1 MKFIICFLCIIIFF
15 GCSSSRYVLDDKK
28 ITFKEI
34 LVNILSEQA
43 QLVSLEGSGRV
54 TVDSPEFS
62 GHFFADVIFLVSDSL
77 RIAVSGPFG
86 IQAGTLFIGKERFIF
101 YNQMANKFYNGSVQE
116 FQDKKFFQFPLTLS
130 ELANILVGKETI
142 LSSMKILEYSIEDD
156 MFFIQSQKA
165 GINYQIWIDHHT
177 GQISKIESMQDG
189 QTIFVR
195 EYDDFVKINGMYFPR
210 KITMNRALEKQ
221 AVSIY
226 YTQLSLNEEVN
237 REKFVINVSDRAM
250 QMDYQFHTDY

>member
-15 GCSSSRYVLDDKK
+15 SCSSSRYVLDDKK

-34 LVNILSEQA
+34 LDNILSEQA

-101 YNQMANKFYNGSVQE
+101 YNQIK
-116 FQDKKFFQFPLTLS
+116 
-130 ELANILVGKETI
+130 
-142 LSSMKILEYSIEDD
+142 
-156 MFFIQSQKA
+156 
-165 GINYQIWIDHHT
+165 
-177 GQISKIESMQDG
+177 
-189 QTIFVR
+189 QTI
-195 EYDDFVKINGMYFPR
+195 
-210 KITMNRALEKQ
+210 
-221 AVSIY
+221 IY
-226 YTQLSLNEEVN
+226 N
-237 REKFVINVSDRAM
+237 
-250 QMDYQFHTDY
+250 